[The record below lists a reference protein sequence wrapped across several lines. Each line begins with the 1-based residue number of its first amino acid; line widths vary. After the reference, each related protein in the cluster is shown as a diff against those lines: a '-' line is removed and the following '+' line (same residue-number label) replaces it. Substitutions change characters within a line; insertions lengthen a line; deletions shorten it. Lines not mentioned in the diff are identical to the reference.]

1 VPASTAGSQTAP
13 APAPAQPRD
22 VPIAASEEAKQAA
35 PEEAARKAA
44 PKATPKAAPKAAPK
58 ASSSGVRRVKAVVEA
73 ETGIRFPFAIKFAPS
88 PLSRFQTAHGFW
100 MVLRSNSC
108 SVARPAAI
116 ISASVKARSS

>member
-1 VPASTAGSQTAP
+1 MPASTAGSQTAP
-13 APAPAQPRD
+13 APAPAQPQD

-35 PEEAARKAA
+35 PKEAA

-88 PLSRFQTAHGFW
+88 PLPLPNRTQ
-100 MVLRSNSC
+100 
-108 SVARPAAI
+108 
-116 ISASVKARSS
+116 ISDVVKE